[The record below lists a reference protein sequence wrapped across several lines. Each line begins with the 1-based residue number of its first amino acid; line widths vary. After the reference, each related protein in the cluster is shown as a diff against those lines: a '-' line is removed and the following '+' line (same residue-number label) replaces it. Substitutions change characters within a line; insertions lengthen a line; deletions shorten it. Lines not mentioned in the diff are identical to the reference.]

1 MCYNCF
7 MNNKIL
13 KSIKISSA
21 FVLAFTFIFNAIFSY
36 ANNLKYVYEL
46 TFLSN
51 ILTGLFLLVMGI
63 LWLCNKSV
71 PQFLVLDFTVLLLI
85 VFGVCMS
92 FASEFNFEGSFAFLH
107 IVNPLLMLAFYLFLS
122 NQTNVKWQFIFTIL
136 AMPMVYMIFALIFG
150 ATTGNYI
157 YFFLD
162 YNKNGV
168 GYTVLFIFGIA
179 ICLFAIGIGLYF
191 LNKFIH
197 KHILK
202 NI

>member
-1 MCYNCF
+1 

-21 FVLAFTFIFNAIFSY
+21 FALAFIFIFNAIFSY
-36 ANNLKYVYEL
+36 AGNLKYIYEL

-51 ILTGLFLLVMGI
+51 IFTGLFLLVAGI

-71 PQFLVLDFTVLLLI
+71 SQFLVLDFTVLLLI
-85 VFGVCMS
+85 VFGVCMA
-92 FASEFNFEGSFAFLH
+92 FASEFNFKGSFAFLH
-107 IVNPLLMLAFYLFLS
+107 IADPLLMLIFYLFLS
-122 NQTNVKWQFIFTIL
+122 DQTKVKWQFIFTIL
-136 AMPMVYMIFALIFG
+136 DMPLVYMIFALIFG

-168 GYTVLFIFGIA
+168 GYTVLFILGITVGLVA
-179 ICLFAIGIGLYF
+179 VGTGLYF